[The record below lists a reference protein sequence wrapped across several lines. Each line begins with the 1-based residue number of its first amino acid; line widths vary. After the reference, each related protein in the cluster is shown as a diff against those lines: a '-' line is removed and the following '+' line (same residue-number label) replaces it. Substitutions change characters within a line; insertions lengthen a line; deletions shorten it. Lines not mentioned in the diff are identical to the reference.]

1 MNETYVQRM
10 RVTFRTEDTVKY
22 VGHLDMFRAWERAI
36 RRARL
41 PLAYTQGFNP
51 QPRMQFAAALPVGFT
66 GEGEVVDIFLND
78 AVAPEELP
86 DRLSA
91 ALPPGIRPLAAAPVP
106 REWPSL
112 QSQVRGADYRVEVET
127 VDGDDAFAAR
137 LGAFL
142 ERPEAWRSRRKGK
155 EVARYDLRP
164 LVHDLRHTGRTAF
177 GHAFLEEFQDRLYF
191 GIRARVRGDHARR
204 ARRNWAAR
212 RAPGRAGLR
221 GRAAPRHPPGA
232 ALRGRPRGKQGD
244 ARRAQR

>member
-78 AVAPEELP
+78 AVAPEELL

-137 LGAFL
+137 LGAFQ

-177 GHAFLEEFQDRLYF
+177 GHAFQV
-191 GIRARVRGDHARR
+191 IMRAE
-204 ARRNWAAR
+204 
-212 RAPGRAGLR
+212 PGAT
-221 GRAAPRHPPGA
+221 GRPDELLAELGFEAAPRRVIRL
-232 ALRGRPRGKQGD
+232 ALHFGD
-244 ARRAQR
+244 APEGSGVTPAGLSDNPPPAD